1 MTTWLLCNNLAVC
14 VTKWQVVSGS
24 ALSDATVTR
33 TITIVFDIIG
43 AALMLVTVVVT
54 CLQYRLQRRGT
65 QPNA

>member
-1 MTTWLLCNNLAVC
+1 MPFW
-14 VTKWQVVSGS
+14 KWQVVSGS

-33 TITIVFDIIG
+33 TITTVFDIIG

-54 CLQYRLQRRGT
+54 CLQYRLQRRRT